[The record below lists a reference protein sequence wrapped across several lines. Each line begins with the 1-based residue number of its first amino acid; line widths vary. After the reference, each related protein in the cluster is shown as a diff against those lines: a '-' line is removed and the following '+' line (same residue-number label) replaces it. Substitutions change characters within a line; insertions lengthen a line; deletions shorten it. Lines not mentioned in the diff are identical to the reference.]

1 MMQWELAMWGDDPD
15 DPDDLIPIG
24 SMYGISW
31 WNMLPYIAY
40 MDPMGYV
47 SENRPNIFSL
57 NPLSKFMINGYQ
69 IVINCLY
76 QWTLIAWFGSGKP
89 YPILSFAIFWK
100 PEKKPRKH
108 DWVQKSKN
116 WDYPLTRQ
124 PWDLSIES

>member
-24 SMYGISW
+24 SMYGIYR
-31 WNMLPYIAY
+31 WNMLPHIAY

-76 QWTLIAWFGSGKP
+76 Q
-89 YPILSFAIFWK
+89 
-100 PEKKPRKH
+100 
-108 DWVQKSKN
+108 
-116 WDYPLTRQ
+116 
-124 PWDLSIES
+124 